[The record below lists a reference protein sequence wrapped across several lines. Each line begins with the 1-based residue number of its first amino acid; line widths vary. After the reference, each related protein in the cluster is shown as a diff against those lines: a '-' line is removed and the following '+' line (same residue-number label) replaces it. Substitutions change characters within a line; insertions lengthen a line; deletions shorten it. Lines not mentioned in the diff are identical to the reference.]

1 MLTTYPHKAHC
12 LMRGRHPSNDD
23 VNKSIKSTHVSAMKD
38 NYIVLCGH
46 KMSQSYLIW
55 GGGLREGLLSE
66 KVIIELRFKETVGI
80 N

>member
-1 MLTTYPHKAHC
+1 
-12 LMRGRHPSNDD
+12 
-23 VNKSIKSTHVSAMKD
+23 MKD
-38 NYIVLCGH
+38 DYIVLRGH

-66 KVIIELRFKETVGI
+66 KVIVELRFKETVGV